1 MPLRLPLGLLLAV
14 LLATGCSGRQ
24 LTAAPEVALALD
36 GPPLVIMGEY
46 EGQAFSGEMERAC
59 MVGVGRM
66 SIRGVTAEDGLVC
79 EAVLDEQPTE
89 KARIR
94 GAFRCLDGRV
104 LYFTLRNIGP
114 DQGVGIARED
124 EGNELAVLFYHP
136 CRDEAGRR
144 LPGAVADIEKVKR
157 VRNTLPPQTLD

>member
-1 MPLRLPLGLLLAV
+1 MPLRRPFSLLFAV

-36 GPPLVIMGEY
+36 GPPLAIVGEY
-46 EGQAFSGEMERAC
+46 EGQAFSGEMERTC

-66 SIRGVTAEDGLVC
+66 SIRGATEEGGFLC
-79 EAVLDEQPTE
+79 EAALDEQPTE

-124 EGNELAVLFYHP
+124 EGRELAVLFYHP
-136 CRDEAGRR
+136 CREEAGRR
-144 LPGAVADIEKVKR
+144 LPGAMADIEKVR